1 MWSILTISK
10 WFIDKVFGNSDI
22 STKCSI
28 FSGFSN
34 GLNRVIFNLLP
45 KME

>member
-1 MWSILTISK
+1 MG
-10 WFIDKVFGNSDI
+10 FGNSDI
-22 STKCSI
+22 LTKSSV

-45 KME
+45 KMEKE